1 MLQAQ
6 VVFTMV
12 LARLAL
18 DERSTRRQIIGA
30 VIGTAGLVVV
40 AVAHGSSAPVLPLL
54 VTLGAAVSWAIG
66 NVVSRAARVSSGLSL
81 VVWSALVVPVPAFVL
96 SLLLDGPAAV
106 EHTLGH
112 LPPAAIL
119 STAYTVFGASLLGY
133 VVWNS
138 LLARYPAGAVVP
150 YVLLVPPVGILTA
163 WLVQGEQPTALEL
176 VGGAVMLVGVA
187 AATISRRPPVTWSG
201 RSGGQ
206 AAEAST
212 QRSSTAEAAPSS
224 TLRAAS
230 TSAGPIRS
238 SSPSSGSPTP
248 AATSA
253 AAALSSTASR
263 TGAGLTGQD
272 GAGDRGVVRRVGTAQ
287 RLHRRPGDAE
297 VGRVEQLLGNRSVAH
312 PPDPGRPGDGE
323 LVEPVLAAEDQCG
336 PAAGRPGRRPRAAPS
351 AGRPR
356 RRPRTAAGPGW
367 SAARGS

>member
-1 MLQAQ
+1 VGVTPRHSSLAVLVAVVWGVNFVVIDEGLSGVPPLLLVAARFTLVAFPLVFFVPRPAAPWRTVVAVGAFMSLGQFSLLYVGLHLGMPPGLASLVLQAQ

-18 DERSTRRQIIGA
+18 NERSTRRQIAGA
-30 VIGTAGLVVV
+30 VIGTTGLVVV
-40 AVAHGSSAPVLPLL
+40 AVAHGSSSPVLPLL
-54 VTLGAAVSWAIG
+54 VTLAAAVSWAIG
-66 NVVSRAARVSSGLSL
+66 NVVSRGARVSSGLSL
-81 VVWSALVVPVPAFVL
+81 VVWSALVVPVPAFAL
-96 SLLLDGPAAV
+96 SMLLDGRAAV
-106 EHTLGH
+106 AHTLGH

-163 WLVQGEQPTALEL
+163 WLVQGEQPTPLEL
-176 VGGAVMLVGVA
+176 IGGAVMLVGVA
-187 AATISRRPPVTWSG
+187 AATISRRRPGPV
-201 RSGGQ
+201 GQ
-206 AAEAST
+206 AADAST

-238 SSPSSGSPTP
+238 SSPSPGSPTP

-263 TGAGLTGQD
+263 TG
-272 GAGDRGVVRRVGTAQ
+272 
-287 RLHRRPGDAE
+287 
-297 VGRVEQLLGNRSVAH
+297 
-312 PPDPGRPGDGE
+312 PD
-323 LVEPVLAAEDQCG
+323 
-336 PAAGRPGRRPRAAPS
+336 
-351 AGRPR
+351 
-356 RRPRTAAGPGW
+356 
-367 SAARGS
+367 